1 MLRALL
7 PDCVAVREGAVADN
21 ADPLRPA
28 EAARVARAADSRR
41 AEFAAGRSL
50 ARQALAALGG
60 PDCAVPSGQDGAPV
74 WPAGYVGSITH
85 SRGQVA
91 AAVVLRADLRALGID
106 LEAGVRFQ
114 PGMERLVLL
123 PDEIAALPA
132 DAGRALAAT
141 VRFCAKEAFYKMQY
155 PLTGRRLGF
164 LDAKVDCTGDGDI
177 RLTLLPAVAA
187 WPAGQLFTGRYAA
200 RDDRVAAAFWLT

>member
-7 PDCVAVREGAVADN
+7 PDCVAVREGAVADH
-21 ADPLRPA
+21 ADPLRPT
-28 EAARVARAADSRR
+28 EAARVARAVDSRR

-60 PDCAVPSGQDGAPV
+60 PDCALPSGPGGAPD
-74 WPAGYVGSITH
+74 WPAEYVGSITH

-91 AAVVLRADLRALGID
+91 AAVARRADLRALGID
-106 LEAGVRFQ
+106 LESGVRFK

-141 VRFCAKEAFYKMQY
+141 IRFCAKEAFYKMQY
-155 PLTGRRLGF
+155 PLTGQRLGF
-164 LDAKVDCTGDGDI
+164 LDARVEYAGDGDI

-187 WPAGQLFTGRYAA
+187 WPQGQVFTGRYAA
-200 RDDRVAAAFWLT
+200 HDDWIAAAFWLA